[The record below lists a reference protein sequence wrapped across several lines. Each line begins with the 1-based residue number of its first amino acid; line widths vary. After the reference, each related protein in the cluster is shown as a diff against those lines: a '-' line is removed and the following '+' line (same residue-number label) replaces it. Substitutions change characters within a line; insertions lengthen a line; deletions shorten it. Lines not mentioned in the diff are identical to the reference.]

1 MALIIFHADPA
12 RGGAERYTLELAAS
26 LRDAGNEVS
35 ILAAT
40 FKGEPP
46 VRGVKLAHPGPI
58 RTVQFH
64 SFCESLVAHLPQE
77 RYDIVHAMLP
87 VPQGACDI
95 YHPHAGTAA
104 IRTSRRVT
112 WWTNP
117 RRWLMAHLERVMLT
131 GPDAPLTLTLSEVV
145 ERQLRAAYPA
155 MAPEATARLFN
166 GVDIARF
173 DPDGP
178 AADRVALGLAQDDV
192 AALFVSNNF
201 RLKGLPQTVA
211 ALAAVNDARLKL
223 LVVGKDNRRPARK
236 LAERLGV
243 SERVLWLGGRSDL
256 PGLYRAA
263 DVLVLPTRRDSCS
276 LVVLEALASG
286 LPVIS
291 TRQNGAT
298 EIMIDSV
305 HGCILDG
312 PDDPRLG
319 ESMRLMLD
327 PQRRRHMREAC
338 LSLRPALSWENHVA
352 RLLEIYQK
360 VASGA
365 GPVQSGGRKPSR

>member
-12 RGGAERYTLELAAS
+12 RGGAERYTFELAAS
-26 LRDAGNEVS
+26 LRDAGRDVS

-40 FKGEPP
+40 FTGEPP

-64 SFCESLVAHLPQE
+64 SFCESLMAHLGQE

-131 GPDAPLTLTLSEVV
+131 SADAPLTLTLSDVV
-145 ERQLRAAYPA
+145 ERQLRAVYPA
-155 MAPEATARLFN
+155 MPPDATARLFN

-178 AADRVALGLAQDDV
+178 AADRVALGLARDDV

-201 RLKGLPQTVA
+201 RLKGLPQAIT
-211 ALAAVNDARLKL
+211 ALAAANDPRLKL
-223 LVVGKDNRRPARK
+223 LVVGKDNERPARK
-236 LAERLGV
+236 LAEKLGV
-243 SERVLWLGGRSDL
+243 GERVLWLGGRNDL
-256 PGLYRAA
+256 PALYRTS

-286 LPVIS
+286 LPVMS

-298 EIMIDSV
+298 EIMISGE
-305 HGCILDG
+305 HGYILDG
-312 PDDPRLG
+312 PDDPRLA
-319 ESMRLMLD
+319 ESLRLMLD
-327 PQRRRHMREAC
+327 PDRRGRMRQAC

-352 RLLEIYQK
+352 KLLDIYKK
-360 VASGA
+360 VEN
-365 GPVQSGGRKPSR
+365 RKSKG